1 MRISTALL
9 ACSFL
14 PALACATSDT
24 RGSVQADPPPN
35 RYAFSS
41 GGFLPEG
48 DPGDRGVAPKGG
60 VIELE
65 ATSRVALRG
74 DPSMPL
80 EGTAVWLTPKDGGT
94 ASKLVVVIDRAY
106 PGAYEVEL
114 ASDCAS
120 LSEGSMR
127 SEAFVGEVVVG
138 EDGVGRLETVL
149 ATERPI
155 ASPAIMVRRSG
166 TQAVDIASGNVP
178 GVIACSVMPVPAGE
192 DDELAG

>member
-1 MRISTALL
+1 MRISIALL
-9 ACSFL
+9 TVSLL
-14 PALACATSDT
+14 PALACSTSSS
-24 RGSVQADPPPN
+24 RGTIQADPPPN
-35 RYAFSS
+35 RYSFTS

-48 DPGDRGVAPKGG
+48 DLGDRGVSPAGG

-80 EGTAVWLTPKDGGT
+80 EGTAVWLTPKDGGA
-94 ASKLVVVIDRAY
+94 ASKLVIVIDRAY

-120 LSEGSMR
+120 MAEAGWNSES
-127 SEAFVGEVVVG
+127 FVGEVVVG

-155 ASPAIMVRRSG
+155 SSPAIMVRRSG

-192 DDELAG
+192 TDEIAG